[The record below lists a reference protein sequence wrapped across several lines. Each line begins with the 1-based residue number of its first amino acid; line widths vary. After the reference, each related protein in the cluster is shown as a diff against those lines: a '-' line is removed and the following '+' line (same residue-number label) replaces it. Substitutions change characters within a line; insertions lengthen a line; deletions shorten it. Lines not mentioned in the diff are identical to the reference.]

1 MIILFF
7 FSIFVGPK
15 FLKFEFMPK
24 QDEGKYAL
32 TAELQNGTDLAKAE
46 RIAKELEEIIKS
58 DPHTQSY
65 LMLVSTSRISINANV
80 GKKNT
85 RDESVFTIMD
95 DIRNKASKVLDAR
108 ISMTNQFSG
117 GQSQKDVEF
126 LLQGSNQD
134 EIKNLVNNY

>member
-1 MIILFF
+1 
-7 FSIFVGPK
+7 
-15 FLKFEFMPK
+15 MPK

-85 RDESVFTIMD
+85 PFDRIGTNYLFPSDSLLYNE
-95 DIRNKASKVLDAR
+95 ALDTLV
-108 ISMTNQFSG
+108 ISQ
-117 GQSQKDVEF
+117 
-126 LLQGSNQD
+126 
-134 EIKNLVNNY
+134 I